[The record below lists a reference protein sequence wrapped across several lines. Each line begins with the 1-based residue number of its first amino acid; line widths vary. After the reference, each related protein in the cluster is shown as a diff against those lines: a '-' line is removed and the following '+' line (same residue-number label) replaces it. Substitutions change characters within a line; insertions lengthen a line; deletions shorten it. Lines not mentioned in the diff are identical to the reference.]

1 MNENLIEEF
10 AVRRLYDKYTNAVN
24 RRDWETY
31 ESCWTTD
38 AVWELHPPIDQ
49 LQTGIENIMTECKR
63 AVESQE
69 LFVQMNHAVVI
80 SDLTE
85 NTARGSVTL
94 NEIGKAR
101 KDVPGALP
109 GVEGMNILAFYADEI
124 VKQNGEWKF
133 KKRVYDV
140 VHINF
145 AAPEGDVFPLPN
157 ATATKT

>member
-1 MNENLIEEF
+1 MTNFMNENLLEEF

-24 RRDWETY
+24 HRDWATY

-38 AVWELHPPIDQ
+38 AVWELHPPIN
-49 LQTGIENIMTECKR
+49 QTKNGINDIMTECKR

-80 SDLTE
+80 TDLTE
-85 NTARGSVTL
+85 RSARGSVTL

-101 KDVPGALP
+101 KDVPPALP
-109 GVEGMNILAFYADEI
+109 GADGMNILAFYADEI
-124 VKQNGEWKF
+124 VKENGEWKF

-140 VHINF
+140 VHINTH
-145 AAPEGDVFPLPN
+145 APEGQTFPLP
-157 ATATKT
+157 K